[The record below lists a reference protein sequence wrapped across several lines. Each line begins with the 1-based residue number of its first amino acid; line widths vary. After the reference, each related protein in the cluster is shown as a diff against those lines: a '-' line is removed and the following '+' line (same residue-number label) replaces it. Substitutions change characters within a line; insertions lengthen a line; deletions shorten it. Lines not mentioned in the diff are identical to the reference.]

1 MSGFGK
7 REPRGYGGVEQ
18 RRAERRPVQWNAWI
32 VFDDSSAQPCLI
44 RDVSDQG
51 ARLEVASILGI
62 PDRFILRAGSGQ
74 LSALVVWRGIRQLGV
89 TFSRE

>member
-7 REPRGYGGVEQ
+7 PPRLCGVEQ
-18 RRAERRPVQWNAWI
+18 RRAERRPVQWNARI
-32 VFDDSSAQPCLI
+32 VFDDRSAQQCLI

-74 LSALVVWRGIRQLGV
+74 LSALVVWRAFG
-89 TFSRE
+89 SSA